1 MKYTATI
8 TPAGKALIDFIEK
21 TPKVVRMSA
30 GFFDGPKYEDGR
42 SVASVAY
49 DNEYGVAQKQQ
60 PPRPF
65 IRPTLAINGKKWIE
79 IVRQSAGGAAKGGLN
94 VIEIFDVLGEIVEED
109 IKKSINRVKSPVLSP
124 RTIAERRERG
134 NNSTKPLEDTMLMFN
149 SVDHRVGNK

>member
-8 TPAGKALIDFIEK
+8 TPAGKALINFIEK

-30 GFFDGPKYEDGR
+30 GFFNGPTYPDGKPVH
-42 SVASVAY
+42 SVAF
-49 DNEYGVAQKQQ
+49 DNEYGVAQKNQ

-65 IRPTLAINGKKWIE
+65 IRPTLAVNGRKWIE
-79 IVRQSAGGAAKGGLN
+79 LVRKSAGGAAKGGLD
-94 VIEIFDVLGEIVEED
+94 VVGIFDVLGEIVEED

-134 NNSTKPLEDTMLMFN
+134 NGSTKPLEDTMLMYN